1 MPTPCGKCTSCPCG
15 VNGSIAPTVQPQQV
29 RAQPQQ
35 VRSPPQQVRSPPP
48 PVSPPVSP
56 PASSQTPQ
64 QPRADLSYL
73 QTTPPVQQQYLPQ
86 PQSPP
91 YQQQQYEQPL
101 FQSTLLPQESVQQE
115 EVRYQQ
121 PPPPLPPPQASPN
134 ATRGGSCQGHCQSH
148 AREGS
153 APAQCTIQR
162 YPQAQ
167 SSVYQPDQS
176 SLQGYGQPQPAR
188 QAYPMAQSPQPP
200 EYAAGQQSQQYA
212 GGQQSQQYAG
222 GQQPPQYTGGQQPP
236 QYTGGQQPQQ
246 YAGGEQPSQ
255 YAPGQQSPQYA
266 GGEQPS
272 QFATGQQSP
281 QYAGGQQPD
290 EYAHDQPQQPP
301 AQNKEVASCVAPI
314 TKVQRKKPSMSCSC
328 VKNRTRNTKL
338 SNGARKT
345 RLGPGGIVEVEEEE
359 PDLPI
364 ADTYTCTRTIRPSD
378 PQEVGGPAA
387 QQEQLRCNCR
397 EKKKVACHCK
407 APVKP
412 VAQEK
417 PGQPSRP
424 PPTHAFVGCGQP
436 YAGPTTYDRSP
447 HNKCG
452 HCSTKKKCVIQ

>member
-48 PVSPPVSP
+48 PASP
-56 PASSQTPQ
+56 PASPLAPQ

-91 YQQQQYEQPL
+91 HQQQQYEQPL

-153 APAQCTIQR
+153 VPAQCTIQR
-162 YPQAQ
+162 YPQAP

-188 QAYPMAQSPQPP
+188 QAYPMAQSPQ
-200 EYAAGQQSQQYA
+200 
-212 GGQQSQQYAG
+212 YAG
-222 GQQPPQYTGGQQPP
+222 GQQPP
-236 QYTGGQQPQQ
+236 
-246 YAGGEQPSQ
+246 Q

-266 GGEQPS
+266 GGQQPS
-272 QFATGQQSP
+272 QFATGQQSSHNATGQQSP
-281 QYAGGQQPD
+281 QYAGGQEPD
-290 EYAHDQPQQPP
+290 EYAHEQPQQPP

>member
-1 MPTPCGKCTSCPCG
+1 MPPTPCGKCTSCPCG
-15 VNGSIAPTVQPQQV
+15 VNGSIAPTVQQV

-35 VRSPPQQVRSPPP
+35 VRSPPQQVRSPPQQ
-48 PVSPPVSP
+48 VRSPPTSASP
-56 PASSQTPQ
+56 PASPQTPQ
-64 QPRADLSYL
+64 QARADLSYL

-86 PQSPP
+86 PQTPP
-91 YQQQQYEQPL
+91 QQQHQYEQPL

-121 PPPPLPPPQASPN
+121 PPPPLPPPQTPPN
-134 ATRGGSCQGHCQSH
+134 ATRGGSCQGHCLSH

-153 APAQCTIQR
+153 APAHCTIQR
-162 YPQAQ
+162 YPPQAQ
-167 SSVYQPDQS
+167 SSLYQPDQS

-188 QAYPMAQSPQPP
+188 QTYPMAQPPQPP
-200 EYAAGQQSQQYA
+200 QYAAVQQSQQYA
-212 GGQQSQQYAG
+212 ERKQSQQYAG
-222 GQQPPQYTGGQQPP
+222 GQQPPQYAGGQ
-236 QYTGGQQPQQ
+236 
-246 YAGGEQPSQ
+246 QPSQ

-266 GGEQPS
+266 GGQQPS

-290 EYAHDQPQQPP
+290 EYAHEQPQQPP
-301 AQNKEVASCVAPI
+301 AQKKEVASCVAPI

-328 VKNRTRNTKL
+328 VKNRTRN
-338 SNGARKT
+338 SNVSSGARKT

-364 ADTYTCTRTIRPSD
+364 ADTYTCTRTIRSSD
-378 PQEVGGPAA
+378 PREVGGPLA

-417 PGQPSRP
+417 PGQASPSTRP

-436 YAGPTTYDRSP
+436 YAGPSTYDRSS

-452 HCSTKKKCVIQ
+452 HCSAKKKCVIQ